1 MLTHAPQTTQG
12 QAGQPSF
19 FYPGNSTSPGP
30 EWVLNL
36 DPLPPPTCEGGFQ
49 NKQAP
54 GFALP
59 GLAEKKKKKNKGRLK
74 QAQELLSGNCWRWGG
89 VTVFMEERVA
99 FCFPL

>member
-36 DPLPPPTCEGGFQ
+36 DPLPPPTPQRAKEVFRKGRHPVLPC
-49 NKQAP
+49 QAQ
-54 GFALP
+54 
-59 GLAEKKKKKNKGRLK
+59 EKKK
-74 QAQELLSGNCWRWGG
+74 E
-89 VTVFMEERVA
+89 
-99 FCFPL
+99 